1 MLKPFILAA
10 AMLAT
15 AANAEP
21 AAPLQ
26 APGFYRLTVGDYRVT
41 VLLDGTGKRD
51 LAAIM
56 SQPAVVRAAYDAV
69 HQAMPVELS
78 INCFLIDTGKM
89 LILVDTGAG
98 ELFGPAAGKLTAN
111 LRAAGYTPES
121 VDAVLLTHIHADHS
135 GGLMIKGQ
143 RAFPNA
149 TVYVDAA
156 DPALWLNAK
165 KEAAAPAERRDSFAE
180 ARLSITPYRI
190 ANRLR
195 TFNAPTEV
203 FPGITAV
210 PVRGHT
216 PGHAAYR
223 IERGGSRLLLWGD
236 TMHAQEAQFSRPD
249 ITIAYD
255 TDPAPAAAART
266 ALLTQLADS
275 GELVGGAHLSFPGLG
290 RVEKKEHGFTWH
302 AEPYRAVP

>member
-1 MLKPFILAA
+1 MLKSFILAA

-15 AANAEP
+15 AAGAEP
-21 AAPLQ
+21 AAPPQ

-51 LAAIM
+51 VAAIM
-56 SQPAVVRAAYDAV
+56 SQPAVVRKAYAAA
-69 HQAMPVELS
+69 HQAMPVDLS

-89 LILVDTGAG
+89 LLLVDTGAG
-98 ELFGPAAGKLTAN
+98 ELFGPAAGKLIAH
-111 LRAAGYTPES
+111 LRAAGYAPNRI
-121 VDAVLLTHIHADHS
+121 DAVLLTHIHADHS
-135 GGLMIKGQ
+135 GGLTIKGQ
-143 RAFPNA
+143 RVFPNA

-156 DPALWLNAK
+156 DPALWLDAR
-165 KEAAAPAERRDSFAE
+165 KEAAASAERRDTFAQ
-180 ARLSITPYRI
+180 ARRSITPYRT

-195 TFNAPTEV
+195 TFSAPSEV

-223 IERGGSRLLLWGD
+223 IDRGGSRLLLWGD
-236 TMHAQEAQFSRPD
+236 TMHAQEAQFAHPD

-255 TDPAPAAAART
+255 NDPARAAAART
-266 ALLTQLADS
+266 ALLTQLADT

-290 RVEKKEHGFTWH
+290 RVEKTARGFAWH
-302 AEPYRAVP
+302 AEPYRDAP